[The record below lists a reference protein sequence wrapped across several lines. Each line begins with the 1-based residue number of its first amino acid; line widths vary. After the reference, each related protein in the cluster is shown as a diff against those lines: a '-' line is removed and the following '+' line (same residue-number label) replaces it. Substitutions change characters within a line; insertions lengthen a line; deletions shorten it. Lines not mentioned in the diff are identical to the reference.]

1 MTSTSVDA
9 TTAPPLARA
18 PDNARA
24 PRLPHIG
31 ALDGLRGLAIALVM
45 FHHMTLLDPISP
57 IDHVLKWMGG
67 MAWCGVDLFFVL
79 SGFLITGILLDT
91 RGGPHYFRQFY
102 ARRTLRIFP
111 LYYAMLF
118 LYLVILPHS
127 RWAQY
132 IPKGDVVLPARYFWL
147 YLSNIAM
154 AMAGSFGI
162 SVLSITWSLAIEE
175 QFYLVWPTVVRFVRG
190 SALLWI
196 ALAGVVIP
204 PVLRSVLVLHG
215 ANVIVPYVLTPCR
228 LEPIAVGA
236 ILAMM
241 MRSDG
246 WALCQRAARI
256 VVWLALGAIAVTFA
270 VQGNPTI
277 YGKPMQTVGYTFFAL
292 MFGALLVLSVSA
304 RPGNALF
311 RVTNLKLLRFFGRYS
326 YAAYLLQPMVV
337 VFMRR
342 SFIRPERFPAIAH
355 SHIPAQ
361 LLFYAVGFSASMG
374 LAVLSWHLWEKHFLR
389 LKALFP
395 YGRVPGDRSAK

>member
-1 MTSTSVDA
+1 M
-9 TTAPPLARA
+9 
-18 PDNARA
+18 
-24 PRLPHIG
+24 RLQ
-31 ALDGLRGLAIALVM
+31 
-45 FHHMTLLDPISP
+45 TLERE
-57 IDHVLKWMGG
+57 V
-67 MAWCGVDLFFVL
+67 
-79 SGFLITGILLDT
+79 
-91 RGGPHYFRQFY
+91 
-102 ARRTLRIFP
+102 
-111 LYYAMLF
+111 
-118 LYLVILPHS
+118 
-127 RWAQY
+127 
-132 IPKGDVVLPARYFWL
+132 
-147 YLSNIAM
+147 N
-154 AMAGSFGI
+154 
-162 SVLSITWSLAIEE
+162 
-175 QFYLVWPTVVRFVRG
+175 
-190 SALLWI
+190 
-196 ALAGVVIP
+196 
-204 PVLRSVLVLHG
+204 RS
-215 ANVIVPYVLTPCR
+215 NVIVPYVLTPCR

-355 SHIPAQ
+355 SHIPSQ

-395 YGRVPGDRSAK
+395 YGRVPDDRSAK